1 MPSMYPYEFAERK
14 KCKAYR
20 TRFVF
25 ACILILSA
33 ALSPLRAEIPSD
45 SPYHRKVAYFG
56 GLSRQL
62 FGGDRNDITIA
73 TEMFFKEVIN
83 RIGYHESVKFK
94 VYDNKP
100 EILDEMRNDRL
111 DTVFANPLD
120 YLDLDPQVN
129 PDFRY
134 TLTYGSIPEQR
145 VYLITYTDDKVKGL
159 AKLRGKR
166 LAIPSGYI
174 LGMTYLEVLLAR
186 EGLPAPGQYFSAI
199 VNTNSSNAAI
209 LDVVFR
215 KADLAVTSDVAFRLA
230 TELNP
235 QINGLIDILDVSD
248 LYIPFIIGVNKQ
260 VPNDFTDRVDEILSD
275 IPHQPRLQRILAMF
289 SATDVVKVN
298 DDQLKTLRAL
308 KREHEALL
316 GH

>member
-1 MPSMYPYEFAERK
+1 MAL
-14 KCKAYR
+14 C
-20 TRFVF
+20 V
-25 ACILILSA
+25 LILTSTLFTA
-33 ALSPLRAEIPSD
+33 RADIPPD
-45 SPYHRKVAYFG
+45 SPYHRKIAYFG

-62 FGGDRNDITIA
+62 FGADRNDITIA

-83 RIGYHESVKFK
+83 RIGYHEAVKFK

-100 EILDEMRNDRL
+100 EILEEMRDDKL
-111 DTVFANPLD
+111 DTVFANPID
-120 YLDLDPQVN
+120 YLDLDPQIN
-129 PDFRY
+129 PGFRY
-134 TLTYGSIPEQR
+134 TLTYGPIPEQR
-145 VYLITYTDDKVKGL
+145 VYLITYADDKVNGL

-174 LGMTYLEVLLAR
+174 LGVTYLEVLLAR
-186 EGLPAPGQYFSAI
+186 EGLPAPRQFFSDI
-199 VNTNSSNAAI
+199 ENTNSSNAAI

-248 LYIPFIIGVNKQ
+248 QYIPFIIGVNKQ
-260 VPNDFTDRVDEILSD
+260 VPKDFTDKVDEILSD
-275 IPHQPRLQRILAMF
+275 IKHQPRLRRILAMF
-289 SATDVVKVN
+289 SATDVVKVS
-298 DDQLKTLRAL
+298 DDQLETLRAL
-308 KREHEALL
+308 KTEHEQLL

>member
-1 MPSMYPYEFAERK
+1 MYPHKCAARK

-20 TRFVF
+20 ARFVF
-25 ACILILSA
+25 ACVLILSS
-33 ALSPLRAEIPSD
+33 ALHPLKAEILSD
-45 SPYHRKVAYFG
+45 NPYDRKVAYFG

-83 RIGYHESVKFK
+83 RIGHHDAVKFK

-100 EILDEMRNDRL
+100 EIIEEMRNNRL

-120 YLDLDPQVN
+120 YLDLDPQIN

-134 TLTYGSIPEQR
+134 TLTYGPMPEQR
-145 VYLITYTDDKVKGL
+145 IYLITYAEDKVKGL

-166 LAIPSGYI
+166 LVIPSGYI

-186 EGLPAPGQYFSAI
+186 EGLPTPRAFFSAI
-199 VNTNSSNAAI
+199 ENTNSSNAAI

-215 KADLAVTSDVAFRLA
+215 KADLAVTSDVAVRLA

-235 QINGLIDILDVSD
+235 QINDLIDILDVSD
-248 LYIPFIIGVNKQ
+248 QYIPFIIGVNKQ
-260 VPNDFTDRVDEILSD
+260 VPKNFTDKVDEILSD
-275 IPHQPRLQRILAMF
+275 IKHQPRLRRILAMF
-289 SATDVVKVN
+289 SATDVVKVS

-308 KREHEALL
+308 KTEHEQLL
-316 GH
+316 GN